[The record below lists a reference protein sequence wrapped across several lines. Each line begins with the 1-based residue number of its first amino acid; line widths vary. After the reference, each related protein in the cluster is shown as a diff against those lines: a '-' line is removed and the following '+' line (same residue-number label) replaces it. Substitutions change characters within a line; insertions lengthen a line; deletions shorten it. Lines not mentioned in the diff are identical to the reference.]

1 MSLVLVPRP
10 WFILSLN
17 FYQAQ
22 HPHVSSQLKN
32 LFNFNK
38 GLISDICQK
47 PEVSIQNNLTPIR
60 QVQQIRP
67 KKSPIKVSP
76 INSVDQEISVKN
88 EIVEEFEEV
97 DTSSGRSSVLQIQE
111 DDSERAEEMDN
122 GLDFFMPSADL
133 SEKPFSIIFPNIV
146 NGETTKTINEDGDS
160 VIYTNTIEAR
170 RAAQRACKFGFS
182 LEDIMTYDSRKYK
195 LGVFALMPGHYSE
208 MKACSLHSQRYNRN

>member
-1 MSLVLVPRP
+1 M
-10 WFILSLN
+10 LN
-17 FYQAQ
+17 GYQAQ

-47 PEVSIQNNLTPIR
+47 PEFQKTPEVQKSQIQQLSPKES
-60 QVQQIRP
+60 QI
-67 KKSPIKVSP
+67 KTTKVKP
-76 INSVDQEISVKN
+76 INDQVTVKN
-88 EIVEEFEEV
+88 EIVEEFEEL

-111 DDSERAEEMDN
+111 DDSERAEDMDN
-122 GLDFFMPSADL
+122 GLDFYMPSVDL
-133 SEKPFSIIFPNIV
+133 AEKPFSIIFPNIV

-182 LEDIMTYDSRKYK
+182 LEDIMMFDSKKYK

>member
-1 MSLVLVPRP
+1 M
-10 WFILSLN
+10 LN
-17 FYQAQ
+17 GYQAQ

-47 PEVSIQNNLTPIR
+47 PEFQ
-60 QVQQIRP
+60 
-67 KKSPIKVSP
+67 KSPEVQKSQIQQLSPKESQIKTTKEKP
-76 INSVDQEISVKN
+76 INDQVTVKN
-88 EIVEEFEEV
+88 EIVEEFEEL

-111 DDSERAEEMDN
+111 DDSERAEDMDN
-122 GLDFFMPSADL
+122 GLDFYMPSADL
-133 SEKPFSIIFPNIV
+133 AEKPFSIIFPNIV

-182 LEDIMTYDSRKYK
+182 LEDIMMYDSKKYK

>member
-1 MSLVLVPRP
+1 M
-10 WFILSLN
+10 LN
-17 FYQAQ
+17 GYQAQ

-47 PEVSIQNNLTPIR
+47 SEVQKCPEVQKSKIQQP
-60 QVQQIRP
+60 
-67 KKSPIKVSP
+67 SPKVSQIKTTESKP
-76 INSVDQEISVKN
+76 IDDQVTVKN
-88 EIVEEFEEV
+88 EIVEEFEEL

-111 DDSERAEEMDN
+111 DDSERAEDMDN
-122 GLDFFMPSADL
+122 GLDFYMPSADL
-133 SEKPFSIIFPNIV
+133 AEKPFSIIFPNIV

-182 LEDIMTYDSRKYK
+182 LEDIMMFDSKKYK

>member
-1 MSLVLVPRP
+1 M
-10 WFILSLN
+10 LN
-17 FYQAQ
+17 GYQAQ

-47 PEVSIQNNLTPIR
+47 PEFQ
-60 QVQQIRP
+60 
-67 KKSPIKVSP
+67 KSPEVQKSQIQQLSPKESQIKTTKVKP
-76 INSVDQEISVKN
+76 INDQVTVKN
-88 EIVEEFEEV
+88 EIVEEFEEL

-111 DDSERAEEMDN
+111 DDSERAEDMDN
-122 GLDFFMPSADL
+122 GLDFYMPSADL
-133 SEKPFSIIFPNIV
+133 AEKPFSIIFPNIV

-182 LEDIMTYDSRKYK
+182 LEDIMMYDSKKYK